1 MSSIKLKHASGNSMS
16 IAAPA
21 TNPASDLELKL
32 PATVGTANQYLKN
45 SSTAGTL
52 EFGSLSTGVVLQV
65 VQTVDNT
72 TADITST
79 SYVDAGS
86 LSVSITPASSSNK
99 ILIMAITNI
108 QAYVNAHEL
117 NGGLKLLRGSTDII
131 EYPYSHVL
139 EAGTSGNGRIFY
151 NFNHSA
157 HFLDSPSTTS
167 ATTYKIQGKVYS
179 SSNGMKLSY
188 NQNSSKSVITAMEI
202 AA

>member
-1 MSSIKLKHASGNSMS
+1 MSSIKLKHSSGNSMS
-16 IAAPA
+16 IGAPA

-32 PATVGTANQYLKN
+32 PATIGTAGQALIN

-52 EFGSLSTGVVLQV
+52 EFGGAGKILQV